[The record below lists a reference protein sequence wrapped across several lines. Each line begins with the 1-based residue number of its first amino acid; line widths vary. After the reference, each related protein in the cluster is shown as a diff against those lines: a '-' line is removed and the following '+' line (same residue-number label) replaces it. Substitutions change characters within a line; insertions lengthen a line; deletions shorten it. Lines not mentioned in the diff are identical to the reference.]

1 MYELYV
7 LDTCPYCHRV
17 MEFFN
22 NNNIKYLKKVVTD
35 AENRDELLRLGG
47 KEQVP
52 FLYEP
57 EKDIK
62 MYESDKIME
71 FVSENE

>member
-22 NNNIKYLKKVVTD
+22 NNNIKYLKKVVTNE
-35 AENRDELLRLGG
+35 ENRDELLRLGG

>member
-17 MEFFN
+17 MEFFD

-35 AENRDELLRLGG
+35 VENRDELLRLGG

>member
-17 MEFFN
+17 MEFFDN
-22 NNNIKYLKKVVTD
+22 NNLKYLKKVVTD

>member
-17 MEFFN
+17 MEFFD

-35 AENRDELLRLGG
+35 EENRDELLRLGG

>member
-17 MEFFN
+17 MEFFD

>member
-35 AENRDELLRLGG
+35 EENRDELLRLGG

>member
-17 MEFFN
+17 MEFFD

-35 AENRDELLRLGG
+35 AENGDELLRLGG